1 MPYETVASIPTN
13 DYYDDEAAC
22 DKESTPEPD
31 HDQVKNP
38 EVDACILQ
46 AASVMT
52 RAASVMTACDK
63 MSTPVSDHDYE
74 EKLEVDVCTQQAT
87 PFTTARDLESAP
99 EPDPDCDP
107 TLLPNARA
115 TQAASETSARGEA
128 FAPEPAAVRPDE
140 AFLPDDRPDRSV
152 NAVRVLFQRPS
163 CEPDPNRTV
172 IYESFGMKP
181 GWGPARAAES
191 NPAPVTP
198 AKPPESPP
206 PLVEAPREEG
216 IDEPERVP
224 KRADPDDMKTAAPH
238 ARVFTAGELDAL
250 ENGEPS
256 AVADEKEEYEKESEE
271 LLFPLDEIELQRRMK
286 TNAEQ
291 QKELSLSELS
301 ALLDIPEEKLTR
313 TRDSSPG
320 VLSSPEYWLQW
331 YKETL
336 ATSEA
341 AKRANRDFR
350 SAPEDENHAP
360 TVTSVR
366 DEAVIERFTEVGGD
380 SSRTTRTE
388 TSKSTVV
395 NE

>member
-238 ARVFTAGELDAL
+238 ARV
-250 ENGEPS
+250 
-256 AVADEKEEYEKESEE
+256 
-271 LLFPLDEIELQRRMK
+271 
-286 TNAEQ
+286 
-291 QKELSLSELS
+291 
-301 ALLDIPEEKLTR
+301 
-313 TRDSSPG
+313 
-320 VLSSPEYWLQW
+320 
-331 YKETL
+331 
-336 ATSEA
+336 
-341 AKRANRDFR
+341 
-350 SAPEDENHAP
+350 
-360 TVTSVR
+360 
-366 DEAVIERFTEVGGD
+366 
-380 SSRTTRTE
+380 
-388 TSKSTVV
+388 
-395 NE
+395 

>member
-52 RAASVMTACDK
+52 ACDKVSTPEPEHDYEENPEVEVCMMQAASVMTACDK

-74 EKLEVDVCTQQAT
+74 EKLEVDVCAQQAT

-99 EPDPDCDP
+99 EPDPDCEP
-107 TLLPNARA
+107 TLLPDARA

-238 ARVFTAGELDAL
+238 ARVFTAGENR
-250 ENGEPS
+250 NGEHRDTTTTRRRVYDRLGPYADPGDDRERVAQSLAS
-256 AVADEKEEYEKESEE
+256 AGTAGC
-271 LLFPLDEIELQRRMK
+271 LP
-286 TNAEQ
+286 
-291 QKELSLSELS
+291 
-301 ALLDIPEEKLTR
+301 TR
-313 TRDSSPG
+313 
-320 VLSSPEYWLQW
+320 
-331 YKETL
+331 
-336 ATSEA
+336 
-341 AKRANRDFR
+341 KRGR
-350 SAPEDENHAP
+350 APRQL
-360 TVTSVR
+360 SVR
-366 DEAVIERFTEVGGD
+366 DVFVASFASV
-380 SSRTTRTE
+380 
-388 TSKSTVV
+388 
-395 NE
+395 